1 MRRIKWVP
9 SSTMDVR
16 GANTFPLH
24 NRLPIT
30 PFWSRRPS
38 YPLAWGF
45 IYIFPFLL
53 EQIKLGGDFTS
64 FREFKRFLKIELLQL
79 ATSLGTIFKKRVNP
93 NLILRLC
100 VYYSLPIIS
109 LYPVDI

>member
-24 NRLPIT
+24 NRLPI
-30 PFWSRRPS
+30 PLFGHVDRLIRLFGVLSIFSRS
-38 YPLAWGF
+38 F
-45 IYIFPFLL
+45 L

-64 FREFKRFLKIELLQL
+64 FRELKD
-79 ATSLGTIFKKRVNP
+79 F
-93 NLILRLC
+93 
-100 VYYSLPIIS
+100 
-109 LYPVDI
+109 